1 MTSSRA
7 FFTFLIPMTY
17 RFLSCAVLAAAMLAG
32 CGGTTSV
39 DGSAAARP
47 AKMGAALAGAVQVFA
62 GPRENYTI
70 TSNGFSVTVTNQGG
84 AQTQVVPSTILRFD
98 DQSLV
103 ADPDSAAA
111 SLFRLYQA
119 AFNRAPDVNGLSYW
133 VGVHEAGASLNDI
146 AAGFTASAEFQQLY
160 GVNPTPDVV
169 VDKLYNNV
177 LHRAGDSAGMAYWL
191 TVLIRRDATL
201 PQVLAFFAE
210 GKENKDGTQ
219 ATIRQGIPLY
229 EKGVAYKPVARAGA
243 GQEVLAGDAVQL
255 DGSASSGADS
265 LAYDWTLLLKP
276 AGSQAVLSGA
286 NTAKPTFT
294 PDVPGNYLVALTVQ
308 SGAARS
314 TESSLLVTAKVIP
327 DVWKP
332 LPGAVPASGNYVYLQ
347 GTGGDY
353 IVGNRS
359 YLYRPSDA
367 TFTLNASGNYLRLR
381 VAGDQDWDG
390 DFKQSGTGT
399 RLAAGYYGDLTRYPF
414 QNSGAGGVS
423 WTGEGRGCNTVKG
436 WFVIDKVRYTGDQLS
451 AIDLRFEQ
459 RCEGGTSALHGQVH
473 WDASD
478 TTGAPGPVTPI
489 PTGLWSPVF
498 SAPAGNYVYLESTSG
513 DYIGGGKSYLHTEAN
528 GTTVTVSGNSI
539 RTNVNDRASGDWW
552 SSDFVAMNTLSDL
565 QVGYY
570 GGLQRYPFH
579 NAVKGGFDW
588 SGNGRGCNT
597 LTAWY
602 VIDKITYVNGNV
614 KELDARFEQHC
625 EGGTSAL
632 RGKVHWVY

>member
-1 MTSSRA
+1 
-7 FFTFLIPMTY
+7 MTY
-17 RFLSCAVLAAAMLAG
+17 RFLSSALLAAVLLAG
-32 CGGTTSV
+32 CGGTSV
-39 DGSAAARP
+39 DETAANRP
-47 AKMGAALAGAVQVFA
+47 ARMGAASSAAVQVFA
-62 GPRENYTI
+62 GARETYLIN
-70 TSNGFSVTVTNQGG
+70 SNGASITVTSKGG
-84 AQTQVVPSTILRFD
+84 AQTQVAPSTILRFD

-133 VGVHEAGASLNDI
+133 LAVHESGASLNDI
-146 AAGFTASAEFQQLY
+146 AAGFAASAEFQQLY
-160 GVNPTPDVV
+160 GANPTPDVI
-169 VDKLYNNV
+169 VDKLYRNV
-177 LHRAGDSAGMAYWL
+177 LHRSGDAAGMAYWL
-191 TVLIRRDATL
+191 TILIRGDATL
-201 PQVLAFFAE
+201 PQILAFFAD
-210 GKENKDGTQ
+210 GKENREGTQ

-229 EKGVAYKPVARAGA
+229 EKNVAYKPVARGGEA
-243 GQEVLAGDAVQL
+243 QEVLAGELVQL
-255 DGSASSGADS
+255 DGSASSGAGS
-265 LAYDWTLLLKP
+265 LVYDWTLLLKP
-276 AGSQAVLSGA
+276 AGSQAVLNGA

-294 PDVPGNYLVALTVQ
+294 PDVPGNYLVTLVVQ

-314 TESSLLVTAKVIP
+314 TESPLLVTAKVIP
-327 DVWKP
+327 EVWKP

-359 YLYRPSDA
+359 YLYRQSDA
-367 TFTLNASGNYLRLR
+367 TFTFNASSNYLSLR
-381 VAGDQDWDG
+381 VAGDQDWSG
-390 DFKQSGTGT
+390 DFKQSGTGK

-414 QNSGAGGVS
+414 QANGAGGVS

-436 WFVIDKVRYTGDQLS
+436 WFVIDKIRYTGDKLTY
-451 AIDLRFEQ
+451 IDLRFEQ
-459 RCEGGTSALHGQVH
+459 RCEGGTSALHGQIH
-473 WDASD
+473 WDESD
-478 TTGAPGPVTPI
+478 TSSAPGPVTPV
-489 PTGLWSPVF
+489 PAGLWSPVF
-498 SAPAGNYVYLESTSG
+498 NAPAGNYVYLESTSG
-513 DYIGGGKSYLHTEAN
+513 DYIGGGQTYLHTETN
-528 GTTVTVSGNSI
+528 GTTATVSGNSI
-539 RTNVNDRASGDWW
+539 NVSVYDRSSGDNWN
-552 SSDFVAMNTLSDL
+552 SEFVAMNTLSDL
-565 QVGYY
+565 KPGYY

-579 NAVKGGFDW
+579 NAVKGGFSW